1 MADQNE
7 FSWKTKGNVNIYAYR
22 WDVEDAK
29 AVICLVHGLGEHL
42 HRYDHMVA
50 YYNEYGYSVMS
61 FDNIGHG
68 KSGGKRGHLPSFQV
82 YMDNVSILLETA
94 EKAYPLLPR
103 FLYGHSMGGNI
114 VLNYALRNN
123 PSIAGLVSSAAWIT
137 LEKSPPALLIAVA
150 NVLKYIAPSL
160 QQPSDLD
167 PTAISRDEAEVKK
180 YMADPLVHGKISINF
195 GAEMLPAAKW
205 LETYEG
211 PAKVPFLLMH
221 GSADKLTSPEGSV
234 LLAKNLTGDVTH
246 KSWEGLYHEIHN
258 EPEQKEVFDYTINWL
273 EEKIEKWSDD
283 TKED

>member
-1 MADQNE
+1 MAKQNE
-7 FSWKTKGNVNIYAYR
+7 FSWKTRGNKNIYAYR

-50 YYNEYGYSVMS
+50 YYNEGGFSVMS

-68 KSGGKRGHLPSFQV
+68 KSEGKRGHLPSFQV
-82 YMDNVSILLETA
+82 YMDNVNELLETA
-94 EKAYPLLPR
+94 EKAYPLLPK

-114 VLNYALRNN
+114 VLNYALRTN
-123 PSIAGLVSSAAWIT
+123 PQIAGLISSAAWIT
-137 LEKSPPALLIAVA
+137 LDKNPPKLLVAVG
-150 NVLKYIAPSL
+150 NILKYIVPSL

-167 PTAISRDEAEVKK
+167 PTGISRDEAGVKK
-180 YMADPLVHGKISINF
+180 YMEDPLVHGKISINF

-205 LETYEG
+205 LETYQG
-211 PAKVPFLLMH
+211 SNQIPFLLMH
-221 GSADKLTSPEGSV
+221 GSGDKLTSPNGSA

-258 EPEQKEVFDYTINWL
+258 EPEQKEVFDYTIKWL
-273 EEKIEKWSDD
+273 EEKISKWSDGAKQD
-283 TKED
+283 